1 MPVGLA
7 QHDAMLSH
15 NVNLRQIRA
24 FVTVADKKSFVRAA
38 VALNMSQSAL
48 SQCIRQLEDY
58 VGSPLFTRTT
68 RNVALTPL
76 ANSFLPSLRDLLDNF
91 DKLMG
96 DMSEAVS
103 RKHGHVAIACLP
115 SVASRLM
122 PRVLAANERR
132 FPGVRVTIMD
142 ANMKGVA
149 SLLLSNTVELA
160 IGSAITGFP
169 DLRSVAFARDQLH
182 AVLPVS
188 HPLARKRRIAWDEIA
203 SQPFIAMSRETGM
216 RDLID
221 DVVRARN
228 IPLNIVGEVSN
239 LSTMGA
245 MVEEGLG
252 MAVLPSLSLPH
263 PNHPFIRSRPL
274 YSPQISRT
282 IRLFWRREGGLSP
295 AAAAIVSSLQ
305 ETIAQQKLG
314 PAFEGI
320 VWDANALRDVTV
332 S

>member
-1 MPVGLA
+1 MVVP
-7 QHDAMLSH
+7 MSSH

-24 FVTVADKKSFVRAA
+24 FVTVAEKGSFVRAA
-38 VALNMSQSAL
+38 ATLNMSQSAL
-48 SQCIRQLEDY
+48 SQCIRQLEDFI
-58 VGSPLFTRTT
+58 GSSLFSRTT

-76 ANSFLPSLRDLLDNF
+76 ATSFLPPLRDLLQNF
-91 DKLMG
+91 DKLML
-96 DMSEAVS
+96 DMHDAVS

-122 PRVLAANERR
+122 PRVLAVNEQH

-160 IGSAITGFP
+160 IGSTITGFP
-169 DLRSVAFARDQLH
+169 ELSSVAFARDQLH

-188 HPLARKRRIAWDEIA
+188 HPLARKRKLAWDEIA
-203 SQPFIAMSRETGM
+203 SQSFIAMSHETGM
-216 RDLID
+216 REIID
-221 DVVRARN
+221 EVVRARN
-228 IPLNIVGEVSN
+228 IPLNIVSEVSN
-239 LSTMGA
+239 LSTLSG

-252 MAVLPSLSLPH
+252 MAILPGLSLPH
-263 PNHPFIRSRPL
+263 PNHPFIRCRPL
-274 YSPQISRT
+274 IDPQVSRT

-305 ETIAQQKLG
+305 VAIANQKLG
-314 PAFEGI
+314 TAFHSI
-320 VWDANALRDVTV
+320 SWDIKALQNI
-332 S
+332 SFG